1 MRPKSA
7 VTLEI
12 KWRRRSWYHKPSGAP
27 GELLPL
33 RDALNL
39 RLRRVLSWLG
49 RAEREYRAGSGDLD
63 AAFMFYWVAFNAA
76 YDELGSPKG
85 LLNRTQATQHFRDY
99 FKKIIVCDSGKAIC
113 SAVRSDLRFRIQ
125 ELLENKYVFEPYW
138 RHFHGVTKSTG
149 WKSELESSKKRATLA
164 IKHMCR
170 TNVAAAEKS
179 VDVLSETFDRLY
191 TLRNQ
196 LLHGSAT
203 WKSSLNRKQV
213 EPGAGLMAR
222 LVPYFVEVMIDYP
235 DAGWDA
241 PRYPV
246 VPESGP
252 MSGWPGGE

>member
-1 MRPKSA
+1 
-7 VTLEI
+7 
-12 KWRRRSWYHKPSGAP
+12 
-27 GELLPL
+27 
-33 RDALNL
+33 
-39 RLRRVLSWLG
+39 
-49 RAEREYRAGSGDLD
+49 
-63 AAFMFYWVAFNAA
+63 MFYWVAFNAA

-191 TLRNQ
+191 ALRNQ